1 MRVRRL
7 LLGRSAVQWDEDI
20 PDGVVCAD
28 AEIGEARAWLET
40 SKNGKQQEQGDKQC
54 RLTQRYASP
63 KGYHHLT

>member
-1 MRVRRL
+1 MRVRRPL
-7 LLGRSAVQWDEDI
+7 LWRSAVLWDGYSA
-20 PDGVVCAD
+20 DGVVSAD

-40 SKNGKQQEQGDKQC
+40 PQNGKQQEKGDKQC